1 MKSTLLALTFC
12 AAALLAPRA
21 EAQFALLPYIGYNTE
36 DPTGGFLVGIGA
48 EFAAPFSAGSLA
60 LAIRPSAEYVFTDTE
75 GIDFFQVN
83 GDVIARFSGSPSL
96 APYAGAGLGVAIV
109 SFDDDV
115 DGGDDSNTELGLN
128 LLGGVEFPGTLGFGT
143 PFVQLRYSIID
154 PYEAFSVLGGFSIPL
169 GQR

>member
-12 AAALLAPRA
+12 AAALVAPRA
-21 EAQFALLPYIGYNTE
+21 EAQFSLLPYIGYNTE

-60 LAIRPSAEYVFTDTE
+60 LAIRPSAEYVFTDAE
-75 GIDFFQVN
+75 GIDFFQIN
-83 GDVIARFSGSPSL
+83 GDVIARFSGSPSF
-96 APYAGAGLGVAIV
+96 APYAGAGLGVAV
-109 SFDDDV
+109 FSV
-115 DGGDDSNTELGLN
+115 DGAGDDGTETELGLN
-128 LLGGVEFPGTLGFGT
+128 VLGGVEFPGTLGFGT